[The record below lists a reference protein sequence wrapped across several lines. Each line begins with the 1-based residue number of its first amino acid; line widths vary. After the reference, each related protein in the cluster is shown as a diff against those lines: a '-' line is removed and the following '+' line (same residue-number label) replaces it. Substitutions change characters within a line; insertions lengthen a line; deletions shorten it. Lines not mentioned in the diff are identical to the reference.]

1 MQSWWLDSNAACN
14 MIWSFS
20 QRSQFDLITAH
31 FRCLRISQ
39 IWNGKKEKKRE
50 KWDTGVSSFHNS
62 SKDRFFFQ
70 FCFSDFIW
78 RSLIGKFCRNFSR
91 KIYFYLQWL
100 GRILGPVSSFLI
112 CHFLYLCAICAW
124 RTAFPIPVWLLCW
137 CYFQQLLLLSHRAA
151 PVQLK
156 TISVNCSKHLNH
168 FIILPTVDATR

>member
-1 MQSWWLDSNAACN
+1 MLHV
-14 MIWSFS
+14 IWYEVSLNEVS
-20 QRSQFDLITAH
+20 STWSPLILGVCVSRRYGTA
-31 FRCLRISQ
+31 R
-39 IWNGKKEKKRE
+39 EKKRE
-50 KWDTGVSSFHNS
+50 PRDTGVSSFHNS

-112 CHFLYLCAICAW
+112 CYFLYLCAICTW

>member
-20 QRSQFDLITAH
+20 HWSQFDLITAH

-50 KWDTGVSSFHNS
+50 KGDTGVSSFHNL

-70 FCFSDFIW
+70 FCFSDFIL

-124 RTAFPIPVWLLCW
+124 RTAFPILCDY
-137 CYFQQLLLLSHRAA
+137 CVDVIFNNYYFCPTGQLQYNSRPSL
-151 PVQLK
+151 
-156 TISVNCSKHLNH
+156 
-168 FIILPTVDATR
+168 

>member
-1 MQSWWLDSNAACN
+1 MLHV
-14 MIWSFS
+14 IWYEVSLNEVS
-20 QRSQFDLITAH
+20 STWSPLILGVCVSRRYGTA
-31 FRCLRISQ
+31 R
-39 IWNGKKEKKRE
+39 KKKKRE
-50 KWDTGVSSFHNS
+50 TGDTGVSSFHNS

-112 CHFLYLCAICAW
+112 CYFLYLCAICAW
-124 RTAFPIPVWLLCW
+124 RTAFPIPVWLLWW

>member
-1 MQSWWLDSNAACN
+1 MLHV
-14 MIWSFS
+14 IWYEISLNEVS
-20 QRSQFDLITAH
+20 STWSPLILGVCVSRRYGTA
-31 FRCLRISQ
+31 R
-39 IWNGKKEKKRE
+39 KKKKRE
-50 KWDTGVSSFHNS
+50 KGDTGVSSFHNS

-78 RSLIGKFCRNFSR
+78 RSLIGKFCRNFTR

-100 GRILGPVSSFLI
+100 GRILVSSFLI
-112 CHFLYLCAICAW
+112 CHFLYLCAIRAW
-124 RTAFPIPVWLLCW
+124 RTFFLIPVWLLFW

>member
-70 FCFSDFIW
+70 FCFSDFIL

-112 CHFLYLCAICAW
+112 CYFLYLCAICAW